1 MKACE
6 GCKKEFEPKSKRA
19 RFCSPNCRLAF
30 FRGKKPPETIV
41 SKKSIVSPIVSNW
54 CKKGLSSQEQAI
66 EAIIAKLK
74 EDSAKIHKHSLE
86 KEVKVYWGDKKILI

>member
-6 GCKKEFEPKSKRA
+6 GCKKEFEPKSKKA
-19 RFCSPNCRLAF
+19 RFCSSKCRKDAF
-30 FRGKKPPETIV
+30 MGKRTSQTIV
-41 SKKSIVSPIVSNW
+41 PEKRIVPGIVPNW
-54 CKKGLSSQEQAI
+54 RKKGLSSQEQAI